1 MMFGMMEFTVGK
13 IQVTYYKIGC
23 VCFFGADCRIVCT
36 LYIFV
41 SSTLTSPTR
50 PSPTLMGPSRLCSCG
65 AGVTTDYL
73 PRLPST
79 PLGKP
84 LYRLG
89 GLALPCHLTSHPS
102 QGGSPASAIRCQAA
116 PLSFDCSLPKVPRPH
131 PWDSSLNILFSAVD
145 FSDSS
150 K

>member
-50 PSPTLMGPSRLCSCG
+50 PSPTLMGPRRLCSCG

-89 GLALPCHLTSHPS
+89 GLALPCPLTLLRVAPQPLRSGVRQPRCLSIARSPRCLGLTLGIHLLTFYF
-102 QGGSPASAIRCQAA
+102 Q
-116 PLSFDCSLPKVPRPH
+116 L
-131 PWDSSLNILFSAVD
+131 
-145 FSDSS
+145 
-150 K
+150 